1 MMVGPE
7 SVDNLPSVASEGE
20 ARASLT
26 LPHSKG
32 FERAQARL
40 ELCSSS
46 RDWILWS
53 LNIAQIRK
61 SLG

>member
-1 MMVGPE
+1 MVGPE

-32 FERAQARL
+32 FERAQDLNSVAAA
-40 ELCSSS
+40 E
-46 RDWILWS
+46 ILWS

>member
-7 SVDNLPSVASEGE
+7 SVDNLPSVASQGE

-32 FERAQARL
+32 FERAQ
-40 ELCSSS
+40 
-46 RDWILWS
+46 D
-53 LNIAQIRK
+53 LNSVAAAEI
-61 SLG
+61 GFYGH

>member
-26 LPHSKG
+26 TLPHSKG
-32 FERAQARL
+32 FERAQ
-40 ELCSSS
+40 
-46 RDWILWS
+46 D
-53 LNIAQIRK
+53 LNSVAAAEI
-61 SLG
+61 GFYGH